1 MKKLLIVLFC
11 LFTLSSFAQSYLY
24 SYKNQVGVWNQYDQE
39 WVWEKA
45 RFAELTFTLG
55 KTYISCNDEAKSFYR
70 IKEDMGDDNQEGYNS
85 HGWKCTDEKGR
96 SCLVNMVYYKEYKFV
111 TLHVMYS
118 DKAFRY
124 YMTSKDSISPFD

>member
-1 MKKLLIVLFC
+1 
-11 LFTLSSFAQSYLY
+11 
-24 SYKNQVGVWNQYDQE
+24 
-39 WVWEKA
+39 
-45 RFAELTFTLG
+45 
-55 KTYISCNDEAKSFYR
+55 
-70 IKEDMGDDNQEGYNS
+70 MGDDNQEGYNS

-124 YMTSKDSISPFD
+124 YMTTKDSISPFD